1 MNTREKIMEVAGRL
15 FAEHGFDGVSVRDII
30 EKAGV
35 NLGAVTYHFSS
46 KEALFAE
53 IVGQKIM
60 LLKDAGEEM
69 LKSRKTPED
78 KLRALLEVQA
88 SQILHEDPGL
98 KVLFA
103 ESLAGGRRLPKE
115 AVDAMSWGNRMFAE
129 IVREGV
135 KKGVFRKC
143 DVECAAWSF
152 FGMLSAYMLYQPLI
166 NKVAGGGKYPRR
178 YVKRAVDAAMDIFL
192 DGLKTSARRGV
203 KRKAGRL

>member
-1 MNTREKIMEVAGRL
+1 MNTREKIIEVAGSL

-30 EKAGV
+30 EEAGV
-35 NLGAVTYHFSS
+35 NLGAVTYHFST

-60 LLKDAGEEM
+60 LLKDAGEE
-69 LKSRKTPED
+69 LVKSRKTPEE
-78 KLRALLEVQA
+78 KLRALMEVQA

-115 AVDAMSWGNRMFAE
+115 AVDAMSWGNRMFTE
-129 IVREGV
+129 IVREGIAQ
-135 KKGVFRKC
+135 GVFRKC
-143 DVECAAWSF
+143 DIECAAWSF

-166 NKVAGGGKYPRR
+166 NKVAGGGKYPRQ
-178 YVKRAVDAAMDIFL
+178 YVRRAVNAAMDIFL
-192 DGLKTSARRGV
+192 NGLKAGAKRGV
-203 KRKAGRL
+203 RRKGR